1 MRRSNRE
8 RLATEN
14 DTFQLMLA
22 VKNNRRKRSER
33 GEVFVEGVAA
43 IDALAGAGLPV
54 VCVAYSAERSL
65 SRWAEGIIERV
76 RPERELIVTDELMR
90 RLSDRTDPSEIIVIA
105 NRPSPSLDDF
115 SPGASPFFIVFDRP
129 SNHGNLGSVIRT
141 SDAFRSSGVVTTGH
155 GVDPYDPAV
164 IRASLGAIFTSP
176 VVHEPSAAR
185 IEDWIGSL
193 RAAYPGLSVV
203 GTDSSASVSLDDAAL
218 VAPVVVFLGNEAKGL
233 SERLRGLVDTMV
245 SIPMSGVVN
254 SLNVACAASIVMY
267 EIARNTRSG
276 KKLS

>member
-1 MRRSNRE
+1 
-8 RLATEN
+8 
-14 DTFQLMLA
+14 MLA

-33 GEVFVEGVAA
+33 GEIFVEGVAA
-43 IDALAGAGLPV
+43 IDALVTAGLSV

-65 SRWAEGIIERV
+65 SRWAEGIIESVQPARV
-76 RPERELIVTDELMR
+76 FVVTDELMSK
-90 RLSDRTDPSEIIVIA
+90 LSDRTDPSEIIVIA
-105 NRPSPSLDDF
+105 KRPSHSLADIRA
-115 SPGASPFFIVFDRP
+115 SASPFFVVFDRP

-141 SDAFRSSGVVTTGH
+141 GDAFRVSAVVTTGH
-155 GVDPYDPAV
+155 GVDLYDPTV

-176 VVHEPSAAR
+176 VAHEPSAAR

-193 RAAYPGLSVV
+193 RAAYPELAVV

-218 VAPVVVFLGNEAKGL
+218 ARPVVLFLGNEAKGL

-267 EIARNTRSG
+267 EIARNTRTP
-276 KKLS
+276 